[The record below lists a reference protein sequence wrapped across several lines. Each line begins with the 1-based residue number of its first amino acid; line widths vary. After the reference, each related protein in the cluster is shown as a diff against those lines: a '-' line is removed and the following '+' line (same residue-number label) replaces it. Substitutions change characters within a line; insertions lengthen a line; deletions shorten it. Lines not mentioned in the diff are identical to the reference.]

1 MHKHTGYV
9 LNAEV
14 GMPCGVAELDK
25 DAKLAPNIIPS
36 TIYQQTNSSNVWTI
50 AHNLNRFPS
59 VIVVD
64 SAGSKVE
71 GDIDYIDANNVRVT
85 FGNAF
90 AGTVYLS

>member
-1 MHKHTGYV
+1 
-9 LNAEV
+9 
-14 GMPCGVAELDK
+14 MPCGVAELDK
-25 DAKLAPNIIPS
+25 NAKLAPNVIPS

-71 GDIDYIDANNVRVT
+71 GDVNYIDANNVEIV
-85 FGNAF
+85 FGAAF
-90 AGTVYLS
+90 SGIVYLN